1 MSHIVQIKTEVRD
14 RTAIKAACTRN
25 QPPTPT
31 EGTTQLFSDEAT
43 GTIVQLPNWKF
54 PVVCN
59 TQTGQLSFDN
69 YQGRWGDQKQLD
81 RFLQSYAVEKTRR
94 VARQK
99 GHSVLEQPQ
108 QDGSIKLLI
117 QVGGAA

>member
-1 MSHIVQIKTEVRD
+1 MSHIVRIKTEVRD
-14 RTAIKAACTRN
+14 PVAIRAACIRN
-25 QPPTPT
+25 KLPAPTA
-31 EGTTQLFSDEAT
+31 GTAQLFTEEAT

-59 TQTGQLSFDN
+59 TQTGQLCFDN
-69 YQGRWGDQKQLD
+69 YQGRWGDQKHLD
-81 RFLQSYAVEKTRR
+81 RFLQSYAVEKTRL

-108 QDGSIKLLI
+108 QDGSIKLTVQI
-117 QVGGAA
+117 GGAV